1 MAKILIVDDE
11 PTILELFKY
20 IFEDAGHEVALAKN
34 GRQALDML
42 RDATPDFI
50 VLDVSMPEMSGKE
63 FVIELNRLALR
74 EPRFGRIPFVV
85 MTGENFMEVELNKVF
100 TLARGFVCYLPKMT
114 PPEKVLEKAEEVLS
128 GRSH

>member
-42 RDATPDFI
+42 RGATPDFI

-114 PPEKVLEKAEEVLS
+114 PPEKVLEKAEEVLG
-128 GRSH
+128 GRAH

>member
-42 RDATPDFI
+42 RGATPDFI

-74 EPRFGRIPFVV
+74 EPRFGRIPFVL
-85 MTGENFMEVELNKVF
+85 MTGENFMEVELNGSS
-100 TLARGFVCYLPKMT
+100 GFAVHDLG
-114 PPEKVLEKAEEVLS
+114 LF
-128 GRSH
+128 

>member
-42 RDATPDFI
+42 RGATPDFI

-114 PPEKVLEKAEEVLS
+114 PPEKVLEKAEEVLG